1 MDKQE
6 RARHLL
12 QQYLNNTINSIELQE
27 LTQLLLEDKNSGDLQ
42 AALGAIID
50 RSPAMPGYREEE
62 WEHLYRKIR
71 DARPGREATEFGREF
86 GGATGSRREVGRRY
100 RLAAAAAIIFVLLG
114 GGGAMLFLK
123 AGGSK
128 PVAAAAAGKQIP
140 GDDIGPGR
148 NKAVL
153 TLADGSTIDLDEAK
167 DGTIAKQGNSKLVK
181 LSGGQLAYQ
190 QNRAEGN
197 QDSRGGHAQG
207 GPEMSGP
214 EADGSETGR
223 SAGRTEN
230 AKTAFNTISTPKGG
244 QFQLVLPDGS
254 KVWLNAAS
262 SLKYPTVFSGKKRTV
277 ELRGE
282 AYFEIAPNA
291 TMPFTVNAGAQIEV
305 LGTHF
310 NVMAYND
317 EQAVKTT
324 LLEGRVKVHSGDQS
338 VLLAPGEQARSKDN
352 GALTTATV
360 DTDEAIAWKNG
371 LFRFNEA
378 TIEEVMRQVSRWYDV
393 EVVYVNAMPKD
404 LFRGEIYRN
413 VNVSKVLKV
422 LELSGVRFTVEGKKI
437 LVQS

>member
-12 QQYLNNTINSIELQE
+12 QQYLNNSISSTELQE
-27 LTQLLLEDKNSGDLQ
+27 LTQLLLEERHSGDLQ
-42 AALGAIID
+42 AALGAIIE
-50 RSPAMPGYREEE
+50 RSPALPDYREEE

-71 DARPGREATEFGREF
+71 DARPGWMPMQVVESNEIRPR
-86 GGATGSRREVGRRY
+86 RRY
-100 RLAAAAAIIFVLLG
+100 RLAAAAAIIFVLLSG
-114 GGGAMLFLK
+114 GGVLLLK
-123 AGGSK
+123 TGGSK
-128 PVAAAAAGKQIP
+128 PVAAAVGGKPAAGE
-140 GDDIGPGR
+140 DIGPGR

-167 DGTIAKQGNSKLVK
+167 DGTIANQGNSKLVK
-181 LSGGQLAYQ
+181 LNGGQLAYQ
-190 QNRAEGN
+190 Q
-197 QDSRGGHAQG
+197 SRGSGAQG
-207 GPEMSGP
+207 GPESGKP
-214 EADGSETGR
+214 ENRKPS
-223 SAGRTEN
+223 
-230 AKTAFNTISTPKGG
+230 FNTISTPKGG

-262 SLKYPTVFSGKKRTV
+262 SLKYPTAFSGKKRTV
-277 ELRGE
+277 ELQGE

-291 TMPFTVNAGAQIEV
+291 TMPFTVDAGAQIEV

-352 GALTTATV
+352 GALTTTTV

-393 EVVYVNAMPKD
+393 EVVYVNAVPKD

-422 LELSGVRFTVEGKKI
+422 LEISGVHFTVEGKKI

>member
-27 LTQLLLEDKNSGDLQ
+27 LTQLLLEDKDSGDLQ

-50 RSPAMPGYREEE
+50 RSPALPDYREEE

-71 DARPGREATEFGREF
+71 DARPGREATEFGREAGETVEF
-86 GGATGSRREVGRRY
+86 GRVVGRRY
-100 RLAAAAAIIFVLLG
+100 RLAAAAAIIVVLLG

-128 PVAAAAAGKQIP
+128 PVAAAAASKPIP
-140 GDDIGPGR
+140 GEDIGPGR

-190 QNRAEGN
+190 QSRAGGN
-197 QDSRGGHAQG
+197 QDSRGGG
-207 GPEMSGP
+207 TPGSP
-214 EADGSETGR
+214 EAGR
-223 SAGRTEN
+223 PEN
-230 AKTAFNTISTPKGG
+230 PKTAFNTISTPKGG

-291 TMPFTVNAGAQIEV
+291 AMPFTVNAGTQIEV

-324 LLEGRVKVHSGDQS
+324 LLEGRVKVHSGEQS
-338 VLLAPGEQARSKDN
+338 VLLAPGEQARSNDN
-352 GALTTATV
+352 GALSTATV

-393 EVVYVNAMPKD
+393 EVVYVNAVPKD

-422 LELSGVRFTVEGKKI
+422 LEVSGVHFTVEGKKI